1 MKIMYDQDFHA
12 WTVEN
17 AKLLRAGHFAEIDG
31 AHIAEELESM
41 GARERR
47 EVLSRLQVL
56 IMHLLKY
63 QYQPTR
69 RSKSWLL
76 TIIHQRTALE
86 RLLQQSPSLNTL
98 LNSENLQAIYQK
110 AVKEAIIET
119 DLESHWFALD
129 CPYRFEQLLNEEY
142 FPE

>member
-1 MKIMYDQDFHA
+1 MKTRYDQDFHA
-12 WTVEN
+12 WTLEN
-17 AKLLRAGHFAEIDG
+17 ANLLRNGQVNEIDVL
-31 AHIAEELESM
+31 HIAEELESM

-47 EVLSRLQVL
+47 EVLNRLQVL

-63 QYQPTR
+63 QYQPAR

-86 RLLQQSPSLNTL
+86 RLLQQSPSLKTL
-98 LNSENLQAIYQK
+98 LNQENLQAVYRK

-119 DLESHWFALD
+119 DLESHWFPLD
-129 CPYRFEQLLNEEY
+129 CPYHFEQLLNEEY

>member
-1 MKIMYDQDFHA
+1 MKTRYDQDFHA
-12 WTVEN
+12 WTLEN
-17 AKLLRAGHFAEIDG
+17 ANLLRNGQVNEIDIL
-31 AHIAEELESM
+31 HIAEELESM

-47 EVLSRLQVL
+47 EVLNRLQVL
-56 IMHLLKY
+56 IMHLLKH
-63 QYQPTR
+63 QYQPAR

-86 RLLQQSPSLNTL
+86 RLLQQSPSLKTL
-98 LNSENLQAIYQK
+98 LNQENLQAVYRK

-119 DLESHWFALD
+119 DLESHWFPLD
-129 CPYRFEQLLNEEY
+129 CPYQFEQLLNDEY